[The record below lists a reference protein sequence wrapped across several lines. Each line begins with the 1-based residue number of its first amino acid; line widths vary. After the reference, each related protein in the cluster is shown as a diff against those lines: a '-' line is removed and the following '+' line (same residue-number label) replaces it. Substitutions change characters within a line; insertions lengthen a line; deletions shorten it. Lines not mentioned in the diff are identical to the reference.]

1 MRISHFTK
9 SVLTLGAG
17 VLMATSPA
25 LSMDLEKYQWENRLL
40 LVFSPSSSDAE
51 FVTFN
56 RQMNETSAGVAE
68 RDLVV
73 FRVFE
78 VEDSRVADR
87 PLSAAD
93 AEELRRRFRVASG
106 RFRVVLIGKDGGVK
120 MTRNGETELQEIF
133 NRIDAMPMRRREMR
147 EKG

>member
-78 VEDSRVADR
+78 VEDSRVGDQ
-87 PLSAAD
+87 PLSLAG
-93 AEELRRRFRVASG
+93 AEQLRRRFNVDPG
-106 RFRVVLIGKDGGVK
+106 RFTVVLIGKDGGVK